1 MLKSQVLPLRDD
13 PRIQM
18 MRRSSSVKPRR
29 AHYPGSQAAIADA
42 GTQRRKAKLALG
54 LLLFALALEPSVT
67 APSRS
72 QLGR

>member
-18 MRRSSSVKPRR
+18 MRRSSSVN
-29 AHYPGSQAAIADA
+29 
-42 GTQRRKAKLALG
+42 LAFG
-54 LLLFALALEPSVT
+54 LLLFGLALEPGVT
-67 APSRS
+67 APPRS